1 MHFYC
6 LKEQRCIITI
16 MVVQSVCKP
25 FIAMSIMWLERER
38 RHTANTH
45 SHRIFVQFVQIQI
58 LTSCPVKAV
67 VSYHVICPLI
77 ASDTGG

>member
-1 MHFYC
+1 M
-6 LKEQRCIITI
+6 I

-25 FIAMSIMWLERER
+25 FIAMSIMWLEREC

-45 SHRIFVQFVQIQI
+45 SHRIFVQIQI

-77 ASDTGG
+77 AGDTGG